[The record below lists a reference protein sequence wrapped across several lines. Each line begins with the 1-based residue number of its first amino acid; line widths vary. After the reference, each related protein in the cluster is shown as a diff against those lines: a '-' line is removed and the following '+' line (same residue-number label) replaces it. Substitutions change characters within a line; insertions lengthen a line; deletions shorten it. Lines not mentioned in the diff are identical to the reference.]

1 MFNNDGD
8 YNKEIIN
15 AFFEMWCEDFSK
27 DPNEYHHLSDEFLD
41 FVWDKTYSITYKDER
56 KGKKVRNFLETN
68 KKLKEER
75 GRHSDFAG
83 RCLLKTL
90 CNLIDRIER
99 KESYG
104 GYYNG

>member
-1 MFNNDGD
+1 MMFKNDGD

-15 AFFEMWCEDFSK
+15 IFFEMWCEDFDKNPS
-27 DPNEYHHLSDEFLD
+27 DYNHLSDEFLD
-41 FVWDKTYSITYKDER
+41 FIWNKTHIITYDDER
-56 KGKKVRNFLETN
+56 KGKKVRAFLEEN
-68 KKLKEER
+68 KKLKEDR
-75 GRHSDFAG
+75 GYHSEFAG

-104 GYYNG
+104 GWY